1 MVKRKKSKQTP
12 EIKEEA
18 KVTETVKDDDFF
30 CDDLTLTKEQLL
42 EIKCSHLERESIA
55 KDLKIIF
62 GEIQTLD
69 RQKELMNLRMSDI
82 KNSSIMKDREHKEII
97 ENIGRK
103 VGKSLL
109 DSQINFETG
118 KVTFS

>member
-1 MVKRKKSKQTP
+1 MVKRKKNIETPKQTVAD
-12 EIKEEA
+12 E
-18 KVTETVKDDDFF
+18 FS
-30 CDDLTLTKEQLL
+30 CDDITLTKEQLL
-42 EIKCSHLERESIA
+42 EIKCSHLERENIK
-55 KDLKIIF
+55 KDLKVIF
-62 GEIQTLD
+62 TEIQTID

-82 KNSSIMKDREHKEII
+82 KSASIVKDRDHKDLI
-97 ENIGRK
+97 EGIGRK